1 MRPLQFDAPMALQDG
16 HRDLPFLFVGNHP
29 CLDFINTKPVI
40 DGQPVE
46 LLATF
51 SALVAWL
58 RQAHLLPQ
66 EESLKKLGQKWTG
79 EAKAQHILE
88 EARAFRGTLREMV
101 ERIAAGRPV
110 TERAVE
116 AINELLRY
124 GLGHPQ
130 LVRRKDEFSRDFV
143 MKSEDG
149 QQFLGL
155 LAEAASDLL
164 CRCDS
169 SLIKK
174 CQNPACVLFFYDT
187 TKNHARHWCSMN
199 LCGNRSKVAAHYHR
213 HRTKKR

>member
-1 MRPLQFDAPMALQDG
+1 MAVQDG
-16 HRDLPFLFVGNHP
+16 HREIPFLFVGNHA

-51 SALVAWL
+51 SDLVAWL
-58 RQAHLLPQ
+58 QSAHLLPQ
-66 EESLKKLGQKWTG
+66 EESLKKLGRQWAG
-79 EAKAQHILE
+79 EAKAQEILE

-101 ERIAAGRPV
+101 ERIAAGRSVP
-110 TERAVE
+110 ERAVE
-116 AINELLRY
+116 VINELWRFR
-124 GLGHPQ
+124 LGHPQ
-130 LVRRKDEFSRDFV
+130 LTRRKDEFSRDFF
-143 MKSEDG
+143 MKSEDA
-149 QQFLGL
+149 QQLLGL
-155 LAEAASDLL
+155 LAEAAGDLL
-164 CRCDS
+164 CRCDF

-187 TKNHARHWCSMN
+187 TKNHARHWCSMS

>member
-1 MRPLQFDAPMALQDG
+1 MALQDG